1 MPKSTPRPS
10 LPVTGALP
18 SAESRPS
25 AISYSPRIPS
35 YVRKSR
41 HGIYYFRMAV
51 PRALQEKW
59 SGRTEIKRSLGTKNL
74 RQALL
79 LARNLAI
86 CFQEQFT
93 TREESTSVLP
103 LHPHPKSTSSFPW
116 IHQFEKTVVTVL
128 PDGTREELH
137 IKADPNSHQDVAAAR
152 FEFARDQQRIRMLR
166 QPNTPEAQAYFEAE
180 EAEIRKEIER
190 NQRLQELAIEQEE
203 ARLAQIKAATPVA
216 VVRLSRERAEPPG
229 QIQTVSESP
238 VTRPPS
244 NPKREDLPNAQA
256 RAEYDKKKLSTLWYR
271 YLRLKVKEGLD
282 GKSVGTYQMKFD
294 TFMDWYG
301 DTHIEDVTPEDISD
315 YKDYLLH
322 EVTVRAGRK
331 RGQIGLDTPTVDNY
345 VGVLN
350 GLFKWAQ
357 RGGMYPRQMLLPT
370 TEQRITSKASKKA
383 RALSGKANRAFKS
396 HELSIA
402 FDPKNYKA
410 HNRHAHHF
418 WPPLIALFTGMRL
431 GEVSQLACDDVRQE
445 SGVWVIDVND
455 EDYKK
460 VKTAAARRLIPMHP
474 ELVRLGLPEFVQDV
488 RALGLG
494 GQLFPALIPKEDG
507 SIGNAP
513 GKKWDLY
520 LKAIGLMD
528 EALTFHSLRRTA
540 NTLLKKARVPFDVRC
555 QMVGHDL
562 DHVNEFYATE
572 YSVEDLADMVLPK
585 FIYEGLDLTP
595 LGYRRH
601 EYDDAIR
608 KAHES
613 GMEDARKR
621 IKERDQKLLEQ
632 GCR

>member
-1 MPKSTPRPS
+1 VTGASPSAEPRPS
-10 LPVTGALP
+10 AL
-18 SAESRPS
+18 
-25 AISYSPRIPS
+25 SYSPRIPA
-35 YVRKSR
+35 YLRKSR

-59 SGRTEIKRSLGTKNL
+59 SGRTEIKRSLGTKDP

-86 CFQEQFT
+86 CFVEQFT
-93 TREESTSVLP
+93 TKQESTSVLS
-103 LHPHPKSTSSFPW
+103 LQPHSKSTLSVPW

-166 QPNTPEAQAYFEAE
+166 QPHSQEAQAYFEAE
-180 EAEIRKEIER
+180 EAEIRKELER
-190 NQRLQELAIEQEE
+190 AQRLQELAIEQEE
-203 ARLAQIKAATPVA
+203 ARLAQIKASAPVA
-216 VVRLSRERAEPPG
+216 VATPLRER
-229 QIQTVSESP
+229 VESP
-238 VTRPPS
+238 RPLLDKSQVLLPAQ
-244 NPKREDLPNAQA
+244 PAKPRREDLSNAQA

-271 YLRLKVKEGLD
+271 YLRLKMKEGLD

-294 TFMDWYG
+294 TFLDWYG
-301 DTHIEDVTPEDISD
+301 DTHVEDVTPEDISD

-322 EVTVRAGRK
+322 DMTVRAGRK
-331 RGQIGLDTPTVDNY
+331 RGQVGLDTPTVDNY
-345 VGVLN
+345 VGVIN

-357 RGGMYPRQMLLPT
+357 RGGLYPRQMLLPT

-383 RALSGKANRAFKS
+383 RAQAGKANRAFKS
-396 HELSIA
+396 HELNTA
-402 FDPKNYKA
+402 FDPKHYKEN
-410 HNRHAHHF
+410 NRHAHHF

-445 SGVWVIDVND
+445 DGVWVIDVND

-494 GQLFPALIPKEDG
+494 SQLFPALIPKEDG

-520 LKAIGLMD
+520 LKAAGLMD
-528 EALTFHSLRRTA
+528 DALTFHSLRRTA

-572 YSVEDLADMVLPK
+572 YSVGDLADMVLPK
-585 FIYEGLDLTP
+585 FIYEGLDLSP
-595 LGYRRH
+595 LTYHRH
-601 EYDDAIR
+601 EYDEAIR

-613 GMEDARKR
+613 GTEESRKR
-621 IKERDQKLLEQ
+621 IKERDQKLLEKQ
-632 GCR
+632 SSSAPPTV